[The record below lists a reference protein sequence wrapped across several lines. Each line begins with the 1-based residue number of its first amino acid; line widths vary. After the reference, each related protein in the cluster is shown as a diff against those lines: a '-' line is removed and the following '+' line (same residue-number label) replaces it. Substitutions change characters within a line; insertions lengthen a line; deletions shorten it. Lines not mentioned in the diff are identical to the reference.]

1 MACLAKVFK
10 HQTPDCENLDNTAAG
25 VAKDIE
31 DYITANGNT
40 LDNTTNLNVTSW
52 SVGVNVYTLVVIG
65 EDNS

>member
-25 VAKDIE
+25 LAKDIE
-31 DYITANGNT
+31 DYITANGGTVHN
-40 LDNTTNLNVTSW
+40 DTNLNVTSW

-65 EDNS
+65 NDS